1 MTSTE
6 ITNLLLIAQAS
17 ISLLIA
23 LRAFNRYSRSGND
36 LLFILG
42 MSMGIIAI
50 VGVIGLIGD
59 NYFVGRFSTKWF
71 RYAAQVV
78 SYAFIFLCSLRSAVK
93 YIHLVK
99 RWQLICAALLLVLL
113 FLTPLLPQ
121 FSNPRVEAS
130 ISFLRAVICFAICLN
145 YAGIFM
151 QKETRFSLLMGLAFL
166 MISFGIAV
174 TTPWY
179 FEQARVLYLYV
190 GDSMRTTGLV
200 MLFLAF
206 LVG

>member
-17 ISLLIA
+17 ISFLIA
-23 LRAFNRYSRSGND
+23 LRAFNRYSRSHND
-36 LLFILG
+36 VLFILG
-42 MSMGIIAI
+42 MAMGIIAI

-59 NYFVGRFSTKWF
+59 NYFTGRFSTKWF

-78 SYAFIFLCSLRSAVK
+78 SYAFILLCSLRGTAN
-93 YIHLVK
+93 YMRLVK
-99 RWQLICAALLLVLL
+99 RWQMVWAALLLVLL

-121 FSNPRVEAS
+121 LSNPTVEAS
-130 ISFLRAVICFAICLN
+130 VSFLRAVICFAICLN
-145 YAGIFM
+145 YATIFM

-166 MISFGIAV
+166 LISFGIAV

-179 FEQARVLYLYV
+179 FEQAKVLYLYV

-200 MLFLAF
+200 VLFVAF

>member
-23 LRAFNRYSRSGND
+23 LRAFSRYARSGND
-36 LLFILG
+36 VLFILG

-59 NYFVGRFSTKWF
+59 NYFVGQFSTKWF

-93 YIHLVK
+93 YMHLVK
-99 RWQLICAALLLVLL
+99 RWQMIFAALLLVLL
-113 FLTPLLPQ
+113 FLTPQLPQ
-121 FSNPRVEAS
+121 FSNPGVEAS
-130 ISFLRAVICFAICLN
+130 VSFLRAVICFAICLT

-166 MISFGIAV
+166 LISFGIAV

-200 MLFLAF
+200 VLFVAF

>member
-17 ISLLIA
+17 ISFLIA
-23 LRAFNRYSRSGND
+23 LRAFNRYSRTGND
-36 LLFILG
+36 VLFILG

-78 SYAFIFLCSLRSAVK
+78 SYAFIFLCSLRSMVK
-93 YIHLVK
+93 YMHLVK
-99 RWQLICAALLLVLL
+99 RWQVICTALLLVLL

-130 ISFLRAVICFAICLN
+130 VSFLRAVICFAICLN
-145 YAGIFM
+145 YASIFM

-166 MISFGIAV
+166 LITFGIAV

-179 FEQARVLYLYV
+179 FEQAKVLYLYV
-190 GDSMRTTGLV
+190 GDSMRTAGLV
-200 MLFLAF
+200 VLFVAFLA
-206 LVG
+206 G

>member
-1 MTSTE
+1 MNSTE

-17 ISLLIA
+17 ISFLIA

-36 LLFILG
+36 LLLILG
-42 MSMGIIAI
+42 LSMGIIAI

-71 RYAAQVV
+71 RYTAQVV
-78 SYAFIFLCSLRSAVK
+78 SYTFIFLCSLRSAVK
-93 YIHLVK
+93 YMYLVK
-99 RWQLICAALLLVLL
+99 RWLVICAVLLLVMLL
-113 FLTPLLPQ
+113 LTLQLPPL
-121 FSNPRVEAS
+121 SNPTVEAS
-130 ISFLRAVICFAICLN
+130 VSFLRGVICFAICLN
-145 YAGIFM
+145 YATIFM
-151 QKETRFSLLMGLAFL
+151 QKETRFSFLMSLAFL
-166 MISFGIAV
+166 LISFGIAV

-190 GDSMRTTGLV
+190 GDGMRTTGLV
-200 MLFLAF
+200 TLFVAF